1 MKWVLPWLDPWAL
14 GAGTRDFCPAL
25 ATLVGRRP
33 STNIVFFFTVHYFTS
48 FVPIAQQ
55 AGQAVVPSRL
65 SHIMCLCLTGVDS
78 LLSDG

>member
-33 STNIVFFFTVHYFTS
+33 STKYCFFPHLTLFHFI

-65 SHIMCLCLTGVDS
+65 PHIVCLCLTGVDP
-78 LLSDG
+78 LLSD